1 MKVVQRLVLIGANI
15 QATDSKGKMAKN
27 ITENQKIVFLLEK
40 YEKLQKIASQ
50 LKDES
55 SDSELE
61 EEEQEQ
67 WLDQSE
73 PVILE
78 TKSASLK
85 PQIKQKMQE
94 KKRKQSSYFIEEIDE
109 ENLMDELESGDTG
122 SILEQ
127 AQKFCTD
134 FQSVEIVPRTEG
146 LLILKKGNGLL
157 VKSSLRYFQL
167 LSTQGVLVK
176 YREKENCT
184 EL

>member
-1 MKVVQRLVLIGANI
+1 MDPNVFCREEKTILHMAIEKQQMQMIDIILMSQPDINAMSKEHGTPLHVACKTSNMKVVQRLVLIGANI
-15 QATDSKGKMAKN
+15 QATDSKGKMANN

-61 EEEQEQ
+61 EEQEQ
-67 WLDQSE
+67 WLDQPE

-127 AQKFCTD
+127 A
-134 FQSVEIVPRTEG
+134 
-146 LLILKKGNGLL
+146 
-157 VKSSLRYFQL
+157 
-167 LSTQGVLVK
+167 
-176 YREKENCT
+176 
-184 EL
+184 